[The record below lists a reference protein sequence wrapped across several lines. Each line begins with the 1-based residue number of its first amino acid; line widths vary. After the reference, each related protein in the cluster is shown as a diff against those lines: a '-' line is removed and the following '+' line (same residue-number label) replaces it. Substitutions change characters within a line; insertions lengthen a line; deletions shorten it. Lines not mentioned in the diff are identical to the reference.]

1 MKFENWMALKFILE
15 NKKKIILPFLA
26 IVAST
31 VLIFLSITLK
41 ASITKTVEKDLRSMG
56 KNSILIGGDS
66 ITSKDIVFINSI
78 PDVDYYLYPDSFKE
92 DEEILFKGYPN
103 ELLKK
108 MNLPEL
114 RDRDIILDK
123 TQFLNKRI
131 GDRVVFYINGERK
144 EFFLRGF
151 YEELNPLET
160 MKVGKR
166 AILSQSGFDS
176 NVVKYDYK
184 RVLIVFKESAD
195 SNDYIPM
202 IISSLNIGRENKIK
216 LLETPDLF
224 KKINKI
230 ISFLNKA
237 LFLMLALGVGIA
249 GFFTF
254 NITMTSLLEKK
265 SSIGIL
271 SAVGM
276 SKSRVFRIFL
286 IQNIYILL
294 SGLFLGVALG
304 YSILKVIE
312 LVLNISIY
320 LDGLKVF
327 SVIFTIITLGML
339 LGVIP
344 IKKIQKLSIIELL
357 KV

>member
-1 MKFENWMALKFILE
+1 
-15 NKKKIILPFLA
+15 
-26 IVAST
+26 
-31 VLIFLSITLK
+31 
-41 ASITKTVEKDLRSMG
+41 
-56 KNSILIGGDS
+56 
-66 ITSKDIVFINSI
+66 
-78 PDVDYYLYPDSFKE
+78 
-92 DEEILFKGYPN
+92 
-103 ELLKK
+103 
-108 MNLPEL
+108 
-114 RDRDIILDK
+114 
-123 TQFLNKRI
+123 
-131 GDRVVFYINGERK
+131 
-144 EFFLRGF
+144 
-151 YEELNPLET
+151 
-160 MKVGKR
+160 
-166 AILSQSGFDS
+166 

-294 SGLFLGVALG
+294 SGLFLGVVLG

-327 SVIFTIITLGML
+327 SFIFTIITLGML
-339 LGVIP
+339 LGIIP

>member
-66 ITSKDIVFINSI
+66 ITSKDIAFINSI

-108 MNLPEL
+108 MKLPEL

-294 SGLFLGVALG
+294 SGLFLGVVLG

-327 SVIFTIITLGML
+327 SFIFTIITLGML
-339 LGVIP
+339 LGIIP

>member
-31 VLIFLSITLK
+31 VLIFLSIILK

-66 ITSKDIVFINSI
+66 ITSKDIAFISSI
-78 PDVDYYLYPDSFKE
+78 PDVDYYFYPDSFKE
-92 DEEILFKGYPN
+92 DDEILFKGYPN

-114 RDRDIILDK
+114 RDSDIILDK
-123 TQFLNKRI
+123 TQFSDRKI
-131 GDRVVFYINGERK
+131 GDRILLSINGERK
-144 EFFLRGF
+144 EFFIREF

-166 AILSQSGFDS
+166 AILSQLGFDS

-294 SGLFLGVALG
+294 SGLFLGVVLG

-327 SVIFTIITLGML
+327 SFIFTIITLGML
-339 LGVIP
+339 LGIIP

>member
-1 MKFENWMALKFILE
+1 
-15 NKKKIILPFLA
+15 
-26 IVAST
+26 
-31 VLIFLSITLK
+31 
-41 ASITKTVEKDLRSMG
+41 
-56 KNSILIGGDS
+56 
-66 ITSKDIVFINSI
+66 
-78 PDVDYYLYPDSFKE
+78 
-92 DEEILFKGYPN
+92 
-103 ELLKK
+103 

-114 RDRDIILDK
+114 RDSDIILDK
-123 TQFLNKRI
+123 TQFLNRRI
-131 GDRVVFYINGERK
+131 GDRVIFYINGERK

-202 IISSLNIGRENKIK
+202 IISSLNIGRESKIK

-230 ISFLNKA
+230 TSFLNKT

-294 SGLFLGVALG
+294 SGFFLGITLASFL
-304 YSILKVIE
+304 LKVIE
-312 LVLNISIY
+312 MVLSISIY
-320 LDGLKVF
+320 FDGLKVF
-327 SVIFTIITLGML
+327 GFIFIIITLGML